1 MDEVTTYSY
10 SSSMPPAYLLEKSTT
25 KADGHVDVTY
35 SYDNENLVKEVEEHY
50 RGDKLEMRRITRHYP
65 LGQGLWGTS
74 IEEDNITTY
83 GGISQGAPGGKAS
96 TYSIEQESVAS
107 STPEVNTDPPV
118 YILPGKPYTKYLGTM
133 PVADFASIRR
143 IASEIIWLDKKTEI
157 RVQLDAYADMIFD
170 LTKKIVWQGDTYFLE
185 SNNVT
190 VDPDKTLQ
198 RLELIRWV

>member
-1 MDEVTTYSY
+1 M
-10 SSSMPPAYLLEKSTT
+10 LGKSTT
-25 KADGHVDVTY
+25 TADGRVNVTY
-35 SYDNENLVKEVEEHY
+35 SYDNEKLVKEVEEHY
-50 RGDKLEMRRITRHYP
+50 KGEDLDMKRITRHYP

-74 IEEDNITTY
+74 IQEDDVTTY

-118 YILPGKPYTKYLGTM
+118 YILPGKPYIKYLGTM
-133 PVADFASIRR
+133 PVTDFASIRR

-157 RVQLDAYADMIFD
+157 RVQLDAYADTIFD
-170 LTKKIVWQGDTYFLE
+170 LRKRIVWQGDEYFLE
-185 SNNVT
+185 SNTVT

-198 RLELIRWV
+198 RLELIRWA